1 MNYQELKHFIESD
14 MQMAQ
19 VYQPVFISMMLAS
32 TDGKLTE
39 AAAAEAFREVLD
51 SDEDKTF
58 DVRRYPGEVLIQHGV
73 IERTENETY
82 RLLGFED
89 LLDHERRSLIKLCD
103 ARLESYLTGQTPVG
117 PQLELGPGRVY
128 ILMSDGTPSLFKIG
142 YTTTRAEYRAKEIS
156 RGTGVPSRFEVYY
169 ESVRVPNAYQ
179 LEREILNGFSDA
191 RPNPRKEFLEMRVLK
206 SVMEMLP
213 PEEEP

>member
-1 MNYQELKHFIESD
+1 MEYQELARFIESE
-14 MQMAQ
+14 MRMSQ
-19 VYQPVFISMMLAS
+19 VYQPVFISIMLGS
-32 TDGKLTE
+32 NDGTLTE
-39 AAAAEAFREVLD
+39 AEAAEAFREVLD
-51 SDEDKTF
+51 PEEDRVF
-58 DVRRYPGEVLIQHGV
+58 NVAEYPGEVLIGRGV
-73 IERTENETY
+73 IERTENATY